1 MVIGTV
7 MSNFVVKFFRKD
19 SQGSSVLIRTE
30 EVDNEFEADFILEQE
45 EGHYDYVAIE
55 ELRKN

>member
-1 MVIGTV
+1 

-30 EVDNEFEADFILEQE
+30 EVENEIEADFILEQE
-45 EGHYDYVAIE
+45 EGHYDHVAIE

>member
-1 MVIGTV
+1 

>member
-1 MVIGTV
+1 
-7 MSNFVVKFFRKD
+7 MSNFVVKFYRKD
-19 SQGSSVLIRTE
+19 SKGNSVLIRTE
-30 EVDNEFEADFILEQE
+30 EVSNEFEADFILEQE